1 MQIGLDLGLLLGGVV
16 IIEAVFSWRGI
27 GRLAIDAVT
36 QEDLPLLLGTVL
48 FATMCI
54 VVVNLVVDLAV
65 AYLDRRITFIR

>member
-1 MQIGLDLGLLLGGVV
+1 
-16 IIEAVFSWRGI
+16 
-27 GRLAIDAVT
+27 
-36 QEDLPLLLGTVL
+36 VL